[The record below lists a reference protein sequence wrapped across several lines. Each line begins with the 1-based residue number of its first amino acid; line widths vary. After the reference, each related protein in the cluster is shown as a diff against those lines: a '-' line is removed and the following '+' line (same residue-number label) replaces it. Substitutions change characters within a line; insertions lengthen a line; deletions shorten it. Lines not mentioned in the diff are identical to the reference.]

1 MKKPT
6 LGVHL
11 IIRNEAALL
20 PQCLDSL
27 AGAADEIVVVD
38 TGSTDNSAAIATSYG
53 AKVYHMNWNYDFS
66 AARNTG
72 LSHAETD
79 WILVLD
85 ADEILKTPVG
95 TITEMLRNTDAMAFT
110 VNIENWLGSLPEDR
124 LTHNVIRLFRNGAG
138 YSFQGIIHEGLD
150 ASIIGKHGAS
160 VIRSSGIEIIH
171 LGYLPG
177 LMAKKDKISR
187 NEHLL
192 RRALAKDPGNDF
204 YSYNLAVTCCQNGQ
218 LEEAE
223 ALLIRTIN
231 RAPLQASYRPSMI
244 RDLAKIQ
251 LSLNH
256 IKAVNA
262 LLARELPRY
271 SDYPD
276 LHFIQGQSWES
287 QGLTERAFQSYQR
300 AAAGS
305 EEPAA
310 PVEASSTGVTLEA
323 GAAVNAGATLTAG
336 AALSGKYVSEK
347 GMNSFRPLA
356 RMGAIS
362 LQLGHFEEAARWFHR
377 ALQHHVLYAPALQGI
392 ASAFQRLDV
401 PDQDIATLLTQLA
414 GTGQAAGRSAV
425 IHALD
430 AVCAYEAI
438 AGLPQIDFPLEKETL
453 PARAS
458 AWIIT
463 GRLQEA
469 GAALREALSLLRD
482 TTAMEGDMEN
492 LHRLWMI
499 AAICRW
505 QDNRPQ
511 PEPLEF
517 ADAPE
522 PLRSALL
529 LVDEQLTQHNTA
541 PVLPGDA
548 GNLSRVIAELIRLAV
563 KLRCGGLA
571 GRLAGLFPEHR
582 TDWAEALYES
592 GQLEEAGELLIT
604 LAGDQQARG
613 KVPFYLAEMLFDKG
627 HYGEAADWFQHMLA
641 GTPGHEPS
649 RIGLSLS
656 YLHLARQELEEA
668 ADSFPEIYAH
678 GPLQEDM
685 KATEQAIAV
694 LNRTAWHTQWNSH
707 RYFRKEPH
715 HEAANPDFPLH
726 DC

>member
-27 AGAADEIVVVD
+27 HGAADEIVIVD
-38 TGSTDNSAAIATSYG
+38 TGSTDNSAAIAASYG

-66 AARNTG
+66 AARNNG
-72 LSHAETD
+72 LSYAETD

-95 TITEMLRNTDAMAFT
+95 AITEMLRNTEAMAFT

-124 LTHNVIRLFRNGAG
+124 LTHNAIRLFRNGAG

-177 LMAKKDKISR
+177 IMAQKDKISR

-218 LEEAE
+218 LEEAAE
-223 ALLIRTIN
+223 LLTRTIS

-256 IKAVNA
+256 TQAVNA

-310 PVEASSTGVTLEA
+310 PVNASSTGAPQEAAAVNTGAALNA
-323 GAAVNAGATLTAG
+323 GAAVNAEATLYAG

-356 RMGAIS
+356 RMGEIS
-362 LQLGHFEEAARWFHR
+362 LQLGHCEEAARWFHR

-401 PDQDIATLLTQLA
+401 PDQDIATLLIQLV
-414 GTGQAAGRSAV
+414 GTREAAGRSAV

-438 AGLPQIDFPLEKETL
+438 AGLPQADFPLEQETL

-463 GRLQEA
+463 GRLAEA
-469 GAALREALSLLRD
+469 GTALREALSLLRD
-482 TTAMEGDMEN
+482 TATMDGDMDTI
-492 LHRLWMI
+492 HRLWMI

-505 QDNRPQ
+505 QDNSPQ
-511 PEPLEF
+511 AEPLEF

-541 PVLPGDA
+541 PALPGEA
-548 GNLSRVIAELIRLAV
+548 GNLSQVIAELIRQAV
-563 KLRCGGLA
+563 KLRCCGLSA
-571 GRLAGLFPEHR
+571 ELAGLFPEHR
-582 TDWAEALYES
+582 ADWAEALYES
-592 GQLEEAGELLIT
+592 GQLKEAGELLIA
-604 LAGDQQARG
+604 LAADQQVRG
-613 KVPFYLAEMLFDKG
+613 KVSFYLAELLFDKG
-627 HYGEAADWFQHMLA
+627 HYREAAEWFQLMLD

-649 RIGLSLS
+649 RIGLALS
-656 YLHLARQELEEA
+656 YLHLARLELEGA
-668 ADSFPEIYAH
+668 AAGFPEIYTN

-685 KATEQAIAV
+685 KAAEQAIAV
-694 LNRTAWHTQWNSH
+694 LNRTAWHTQRNPH
-707 RYFRKEPH
+707 RTLQKGATP
-715 HEAANPDFPLH
+715 
-726 DC
+726 